1 MKYALST
8 TIFALSATALMA
20 GGHSMAPSVEAMDQ
34 DVSGGTVTATK
45 VVAPA
50 NGWMVVHRTDAEM
63 KPGPVVGYAALKEGE
78 NMDVAAILQGRRR
91 IGRDADADGAWR
103 RWGHV
108 DRRVRIYAGRQGRRP
123 DPGGRQVGD
132 DGRDSQL
139 KNEKG
144 PPKWRAFWLEQRLIY
159 FSRRF
164 RAASSFSRSALSW
177 MKPCASF

>member
-78 NMDVAAILQGRRR
+78 NMDVAAILQEDVASGEMLMLMVH
-91 IGRDADADGAWR
+91 GEDGGMSTGVFEYTLGAKEDGPIR
-103 RWGHV
+103 V
-108 DRRVRIYAGRQGRRP
+108 DDKLVMTVVTA
-123 DPGGRQVGD
+123 
-132 DGRDSQL
+132 
-139 KNEKG
+139 N
-144 PPKWRAFWLEQRLIY
+144 
-159 FSRRF
+159 
-164 RAASSFSRSALSW
+164 
-177 MKPCASF
+177 